1 MSLAAVID
9 RSAMESGR
17 IFFDASASRGNNMLF
32 LGNTELAFRG
42 HSLSI
47 SLSVDFFLILLGFLL
62 PFFWIENLKLNMVW
76 SICCSYG
83 LVS

>member
-1 MSLAAVID
+1 
-9 RSAMESGR
+9 MESGR
-17 IFFDASASRGNNMLF
+17 IFFGASASSGNNMLF

-62 PFFWIENLKLNMVW
+62 PFFVFVFGPFHLFVDGCNII
-76 SICCSYG
+76 S
-83 LVS
+83 LVI